1 MIRDFR
7 SDDAGAVVALWT
19 AAGLTRPWNN
29 PHHEIEH
36 KLGVADGLF
45 LVVEKNGGIVGSA
58 MGGYDGHRGWIYSVA
73 VDPDHRSL
81 GIGAALVSE
90 LEHRLA
96 SMGCAKV
103 NLQVRTDNLAVIDFY
118 QGLGYQDDHVIGLG
132 KRLA

>member
-7 SDDAGAVVALWT
+7 SADAGAVVALWT
-19 AAGLTRPWNN
+19 SACLTRPWND
-29 PHHEIEH
+29 PYHEIEH

-45 LVVEKNGGIVGSA
+45 LVSEKNGSIVGTA

-73 VDPDHRSL
+73 VDSDHRSL
-81 GIGAALVSE
+81 GLGAALVAE
-90 LEHRLA
+90 LEHRLV
-96 SMGCAKV
+96 SMGCVKV

-118 QGLGYQDDHVIGLG
+118 QRLGYQDDQVIGLG